1 MKDYLSNLTQ
11 PIIKTNTQLIC
22 SDHTLKLL
30 LTPNGIIHLK
40 GDKMYDYKIIPT
52 DNSNII
58 PAFIDKHTLFCA
70 GYRSGKLKDIMQVPV
85 RHARIVMHKRIY
97 KLHNKGK
104 TALVIEK
111 INNIF
116 HDFYFESQYEYDNK
130 FLKKDIISFLLH
142 FK

>member
-1 MKDYLSNLTQ
+1 
-11 PIIKTNTQLIC
+11 
-22 SDHTLKLL
+22 
-30 LTPNGIIHLK
+30 
-40 GDKMYDYKIIPT
+40 MYDYKIIPT

-85 RHARIVMHKRIY
+85 RHALIVMRKRIY